1 MEKKYKLMLAAFSGV
16 PFLMVLGNSML
27 IPEFPRIK
35 SALDISQFQMS
46 LMITLFSA
54 SAGIT
59 IPFLGYLSD
68 RVGRKKVIVPSIILY
83 GIGGLIS
90 GLAALLIKNPY
101 VIILVGRVV
110 QGIGA
115 AGTTSIVMAFV
126 GDIFQSTQ
134 RSEALGIIE
143 ASNGFGKVMSPIL
156 GSAIALIS
164 WIALFFSYAF
174 LAIPVALGVWILSKE
189 PKSRKEQKGQN
200 VREYLRKIG
209 EIFRKEGRSLAM
221 CFLAGLLILL
231 ILFGLLA
238 HVSDIIETRYHVKG
252 IIKGLV
258 MAIPIALMS
267 LVAYLTGWEL
277 KKLGRYYKHSM
288 TLGLLLVFAGSLV
301 FPLAASA
308 LTYILFLSI
317 IGLGNGLV
325 LPALNTLITSAAAL
339 QQRGG
344 ITSLYGSVRFLGVAV
359 GPPAYCLLNE
369 VSETVMF
376 YTGGGLA
383 LITAILAYLFIQEKG
398 LTPGQHNN

>member
-1 MEKKYKLMLAAFSGV
+1 MEKKYQLMLAAFAGV

-35 SALDISQFQMS
+35 SALNISQFQMG

-59 IPFLGYLSD
+59 IPFLGYISD
-68 RVGRKKVIVPSIILY
+68 VIGRKKVVVPSIILY
-83 GIGGLIS
+83 GVGGVIS
-90 GLAALLIKNPY
+90 GLAAVLLRKPY
-101 VIILVGRVV
+101 PVILLGRVV

-143 ASNGFGKVMSPIL
+143 AANGFGKVMSPIL
-156 GSAIALIS
+156 GSAIALIA
-164 WIALFFSYAF
+164 WYALFFSYAF
-174 LAIPVALGVWILSKE
+174 LALPVALGVWFLSEE
-189 PKSRKEQKGQN
+189 PKSRKGQQKGQGVKN
-200 VREYLRKIG
+200 YLQKIFK
-209 EIFRKEGRSLAM
+209 ILQKEGQSLAI

-238 HVSDIIETRYHVKG
+238 HVSDVIETKYKVKG

-258 MAIPIALMS
+258 MAIPIAIMS
-267 LVAYLTGWEL
+267 LIAYLTGWEL
-277 KKLGRYYKHSM
+277 KKLGKYYKYS
-288 TLGLLLVFAGSLV
+288 LVAGLLLIFLGSLF

-308 LTYILFLSI
+308 ATCILFLSLV
-317 IGLGNGLV
+317 GAGNGLV
-325 LPALNTLITSAAAL
+325 LPALNTLITGAASRE
-339 QQRGG
+339 QRGG

-369 VSETVMF
+369 VSETLMF
-376 YTGGGLA
+376 YSGGALA
-383 LITAILAYLFIQEKG
+383 LITAALGLFYIKEKN
-398 LTPGQHNN
+398 LTPGKK